1 MSRLRQFNDKKRSEA
16 NEEPDLDSNR
26 FNSTQDSLFLQY
38 ERSGN
43 VPHGMMTSGRK
54 QQVYS

>member
-1 MSRLRQFNDKKRSEA
+1 MSRLKQFNDKKRSEA

-43 VPHGMMTSGRK
+43 AP
-54 QQVYS
+54 